1 MVAHTSYAAG
11 IPATTAHAAAR
22 RLLQNY
28 GSQSVMASTLAFRAS
43 PRGLSCANAHR
54 AKASCKG
61 SLRTGTRTC
70 VSRLRMEHDVLFSFR
85 CFANS
90 KSASSLLATAFLKK
104 KCPTLLHQAAVAC
117 VALALRLARCC
128 CAAASQR
135 RHCGKGNHG
144 PSFVS
149 LRRSLLMR
157 PAGFKM
163 SKRLITDST
172 LNVQQKQPV
181 HRSAQSGG

>member
-1 MVAHTSYAAG
+1 M
-11 IPATTAHAAAR
+11 TAHAAAH

-28 GSQSVMASTLAFRAS
+28 GSQSVMASALAFRAS
-43 PRGLSCANAHR
+43 PQELSSAHAHR
-54 AKASCKG
+54 ATVSCKG

-70 VSRLRMEHDVLFSFR
+70 VSRLRTEHDVLLFNSVVLRPPIGPPLSSQLPFS
-85 CFANS
+85 
-90 KSASSLLATAFLKK
+90 KK
-104 KCPTLLHQAAVAC
+104 TYPTLLHQAAVAC
-117 VALALRLARCC
+117 VALGLRLARCS
-128 CAAASQR
+128 CAIASQR

-157 PAGFKM
+157 PAGFKK

-172 LNVQQKQPV
+172 LNVRQ
-181 HRSAQSGG
+181 